1 MTKPFDEGRLQAP
14 SHTFQIFNPIL
25 FQKTIDQMV
34 VKIEKLRA
42 LYPEIEA
49 IAACGMSGLVLAGAV
64 SARLQLPIIAVRKTM
79 DTTHDDRMVNGH
91 LGAKGYLFID
101 DLICSGKTVDHVI
114 GEIDRAARWYY
125 PEEAPPRLVGCVLYY
140 DTSHDNYPRW
150 VGGSGKLGR
159 RLGTRTWGCFCDNE
173 ELTWYG
179 NNDVSLAE
187 ELGGPAPQP
196 YPHGGWGKPDL
207 YQGKYFRQEL
217 RNGMIYTVPLTDADR
232 LEAPKPAPSNV
243 IQLNPSRSCS

>member
-79 DTTHDDRMVNGH
+79 DTTHNDRMVNGH

-125 PEEAPPRLVGCVLYY
+125 PEEAP
-140 DTSHDNYPRW
+140 H
-150 VGGSGKLGR
+150 GSSAACYTTTPATTT
-159 RLGTRTWGCFCDNE
+159 TR
-173 ELTWYG
+173 
-179 NNDVSLAE
+179 
-187 ELGGPAPQP
+187 
-196 YPHGGWGKPDL
+196 GGWVAVASSAVDL
-207 YQGKYFRQEL
+207 AP
-217 RNGMIYTVPLTDADR
+217 VPGAASVTM
-232 LEAPKPAPSNV
+232 
-243 IQLNPSRSCS
+243 RS